1 MLAVKCKNC
10 GKRYDYK
17 EHGCCPE
24 CGAYNRLPRRDRV
37 NADGTIHHMS
47 DADFLENSDKRRRS
61 QGGKVCF
68 EQDVCYE
75 DQARKKHGKADVHI
89 DKIAARIEG
98 AMKRRTKTVKKSG
111 KSAAIIAVLVALLP
125 VLVRVCTVVFEKT
138 SDFVIS
144 QELPTDV
151 TDYNDFGDVVT
162 QNVAMNDLFFW
173 WGEDAI
179 ITEFEVRDNGN
190 QKEAVITAYRLTDTD
205 QPLLYYSQ
213 RGVEW
218 MDMMTYDY
226 VTDLGSNNYSYHYFL
241 PEDTV
246 VEETE
251 FMALCCG
258 YEGDTYIETEIWLTP
273 Q

>member
-24 CGAYNRLPRRDRV
+24 CGAYNRPPRRDRV

-68 EQDVCYE
+68 ERDVCYE
-75 DQARKKHGKADVHI
+75 DQARAVRRKK
-89 DKIAARIEG
+89 
-98 AMKRRTKTVKKSG
+98 KRSEPELLSGLQRLVRQSGSVKKPPKQAG
-111 KSAAIIAVLVALLP
+111 VLTILALLVAILPALLTTCRTIGGEIGSEIIRPDRP
-125 VLVRVCTVVFEKT
+125 V
-138 SDFVIS
+138 
-144 QELPTDV
+144 
-151 TDYNDFGDVVT
+151 DYNDFGDVVT

-226 VTDLGSNNYSYHYFL
+226 VMDLGSNNYSYHYFL